1 MNACYDYKDNQ
12 GAFSIDKTLD
22 ETTGLKIECKIIDDL
37 NIQNVGYIKID
48 VEGHELQVLQGMRQH
63 LLNSHPI
70 VVTEALTYNELFK
83 QVQFLQEFGY
93 TMPINLDQRNFVFRI
108 Q

>member
-1 MNACYDYKDNQ
+1 
-12 GAFSIDKTLD
+12 
-22 ETTGLKIECKIIDDL
+22 
-37 NIQNVGYIKID
+37 
-48 VEGHELQVLQGMRQH
+48 MRQH